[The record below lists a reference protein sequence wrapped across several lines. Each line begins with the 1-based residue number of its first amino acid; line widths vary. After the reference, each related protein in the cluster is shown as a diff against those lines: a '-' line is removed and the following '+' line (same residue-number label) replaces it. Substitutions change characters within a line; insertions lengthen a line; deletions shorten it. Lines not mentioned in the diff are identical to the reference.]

1 LPFAPMAF
9 GADKQANGQCGG
21 QAAYQFFRIHGR
33 IRRQA
38 AAYRKRKACAGA
50 PIAAI

>member
-1 LPFAPMAF
+1 MAF

-21 QAAYQFFRIHGR
+21 QAAYQ
-33 IRRQA
+33 
-38 AAYRKRKACAGA
+38 KACAGA